1 MLPRAKKSYSQNWLV
16 DKTAIKKI
24 IAAADITP
32 GETVL
37 EIGPGTGILTRA
49 LVDAGAKVTAVETD
63 ASLIEPLRAEFGD
76 QIELIEADALL
87 YTPSAAPYKL
97 VANIPYSI
105 TSDILRR
112 YLTIDPAPERMVLL
126 VQKEVANRIVATPP
140 DMSLLSVVCQLYARC
155 SKAGNVPAGAFRP
168 IPAVDSSI
176 VVLDMLGTSDIEY
189 DPEAIISVAKRGFSA
204 RRKQLQKNLGSH
216 VKQVLEAIGL
226 NPKIRA
232 QELTPNDWIELT
244 HNLKKKA

>member
-140 DMSLLSVVCQLYARC
+140 DMSLLSVV
-155 SKAGNVPAGAFRP
+155 
-168 IPAVDSSI
+168 
-176 VVLDMLGTSDIEY
+176 
-189 DPEAIISVAKRGFSA
+189 
-204 RRKQLQKNLGSH
+204 
-216 VKQVLEAIGL
+216 
-226 NPKIRA
+226 
-232 QELTPNDWIELT
+232 
-244 HNLKKKA
+244 